1 MRSHIRD
8 TYKPADDSFKQ
19 KFVEDYN
26 RYVTEWNMIERS
38 GNWGL
43 KVSGDI
49 QVHPRQRM
57 LIVDYRQHKVKL
69 KFNTKFWVY
78 HEGFSFEMNEID
90 ITNIKSIDFKV
101 VPS

>member
-38 GNWGL
+38 GNWDL

-49 QVHPRQRM
+49 QVHPHQRM

-69 KFNTKFWVY
+69 KFNTKFLVY
-78 HEGFSFEMNEID
+78 HEGFSFDMNEID

-101 VPS
+101 VP